1 MAEHS
6 FGKFPTVFARLR
18 GRNSTVREF
27 NALLDP
33 GVEYCIIPKVDAY
46 TLGYPEAANDDPIS
60 PANNTLTFTSYSGY
74 GKAALIEM
82 AHVELGSLSF
92 EKVEFLAMDIP
103 PVTGFDVVLG
113 WTLLQFMKVEFD
125 YSIGQL
131 RVEDVR
137 KRVEA

>member
-1 MAEHS
+1 M
-6 FGKFPTVFARLR
+6 FVRIR
-18 GRNSTVREF
+18 GRNSIVREF

-46 TLGYPEAANDDPIS
+46 ALGYPEAANDDPIS
-60 PANNTLTFTSYSGY
+60 PANNTLTFTSYNGY

-82 AHVELGSLSF
+82 GHVELGTLSF
-92 EKVEFLAMDIP
+92 EKVDFLAMDIP

-113 WTLLQFMKVEFD
+113 RSLLQFMKVELD
-125 YSIGQL
+125 YSVGQL
-131 RVEDVR
+131 RIEDVR

>member
-1 MAEHS
+1 VGGHP
-6 FGKFPTVFARLR
+6 FGKFPTVFVRIR
-18 GRNSTVREF
+18 GRNSIVREF

-46 TLGYPEAANDDPIS
+46 ALGYPEAANDDPIS
-60 PANNTLTFTSYSGY
+60 PANNTLTFTSYNGY

-82 AHVELGSLSF
+82 GHVELGTLSF
-92 EKVEFLAMDIP
+92 EKVDFLAMDIP

-113 WTLLQFMKVEFD
+113 RSLLQFMKVELD
-125 YSIGQL
+125 YSVGQL
-131 RVEDVR
+131 RIEDVR